1 MEKEINESTPAK
13 GDPNIEESKLGG
25 ADSRSEPILAE
36 STQDINEE
44 RGSGTI
50 KEDKEIH
57 EGGEKIEA
65 LESTIEDLR
74 KDLESSQDKYVRTV
88 AEMDNLRKRFQ
99 KEKADLLKTATE
111 SLLEDLLPILDS
123 FDKAMDQDTSQS
135 AQPFIEGVQMVS
147 KQLSDVLGK
156 HGLEMI
162 EAEGKEFDPN
172 YHQAI
177 QRIESEDVTLD
188 TVKQEFAKGYC
199 IKGRLLRPSMVS
211 VLVAKTAKEAG
222 SSAE

>member
-25 ADSRSEPILAE
+25 AESRSEPILAE

>member
-1 MEKEINESTPAK
+1 M
-13 GDPNIEESKLGG
+13 
-25 ADSRSEPILAE
+25 AE